1 MGGLSVLGDIRAL
14 LPYENLV
21 YIADSAHVPYGEKS
35 AGFIRERAM
44 YLTQVLLT
52 HRAKAIVI
60 ACNTATAA
68 AAAQLRERFDVPI
81 IAMEP
86 AVKPAA
92 AATKTGVVGV
102 LATAGTSASAQYAAL
117 LGRFAKNIQVVT
129 QACPGLPELVE
140 AGKLD
145 TAETRRL
152 LTGYLE
158 PLLTADADVIVL
170 GCTHYPFLRPLI
182 SDLVENS
189 VTLVDSGAAVAR
201 RLEYVLS
208 EQQLLKPKGV
218 ATYSFWTSG
227 KPHVKPHIQLV
238 MSRLW
243 GAEVELRLLSSA

>member
-1 MGGLSVLGDIRAL
+1 MGGLSVLKDIRAL

-21 YIADSAHVPYGEKS
+21 YVADSAHVPYGEKS
-35 AGFIRERAM
+35 ADFIRERAI
-44 YLTQVLLT
+44 YLTQILLT
-52 HRAKAIVI
+52 HHAKAIVI

-68 AAAQLRERFDVPI
+68 AVQLRGRFDVPI

-102 LATAGTSASAQYAAL
+102 LATAGTSVSAQYAAL
-117 LGRFAKNIQVVT
+117 LGRFANNVQVVT

-158 PLLTADADVIVL
+158 PLLAANADVIVL

-182 SDLVENS
+182 KELAGPI
-189 VTLVDSGAAVAR
+189 TLVDSGAAVAR

-208 EQQLLKPKGV
+208 EKQLLKPKGV
-218 ATYSFWTSG
+218 ANYSFWTSG
-227 KPHVKPHIQLV
+227 KPHIKPHMQSV

-243 GAEVELRLLSSA
+243 GAEVELRLLASSA